1 MFVCEKLQYCL
12 EASISLCQFL
22 KTVKSTFN
30 YVELG
35 FVFCCWWWC
44 FFVFFCGDG
53 VVLACF
59 LGCSF
64 LGGERGLKVCL
75 L

>member
-1 MFVCEKLQYCL
+1 MFICEKLQYCL
-12 EASISLCQFL
+12 EATISLCQFL

-35 FVFCCWWWC
+35 FVL
-44 FFVFFCGDG
+44 FFGGDG

-64 LGGERGLKVCL
+64 LGGRGG
-75 L
+75 

>member
-1 MFVCEKLQYCL
+1 M
-12 EASISLCQFL
+12 CQFL

-35 FVFCCWWWC
+35 FVF
-44 FFVFFCGDG
+44 FLLLLLVFFFCGDG

-59 LGCSF
+59 LGCSS

>member
-35 FVFCCWWWC
+35 FIL
-44 FFVFFCGDG
+44 FFFFCGDG

>member
-1 MFVCEKLQYCL
+1 MWNWVL
-12 EASISLCQFL
+12 
-22 KTVKSTFN
+22 
-30 YVELG
+30 
-35 FVFCCWWWC
+35 
-44 FFVFFCGDG
+44 FFVVGGGVFLFFFCGDG